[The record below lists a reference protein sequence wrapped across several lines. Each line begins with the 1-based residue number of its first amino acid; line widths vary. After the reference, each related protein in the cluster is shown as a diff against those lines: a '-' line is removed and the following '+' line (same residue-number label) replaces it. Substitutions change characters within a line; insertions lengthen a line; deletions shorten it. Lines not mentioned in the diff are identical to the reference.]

1 MHETTQSIDLER
13 LQNVYGSFMQEDSV
27 CERRSTSMTLLLVM
41 VIPSLAAGLVLLA
54 SMLVQRV
61 RGDW

>member
-1 MHETTQSIDLER
+1 
-13 LQNVYGSFMQEDSV
+13 
-27 CERRSTSMTLLLVM
+27 MTLLLVM
-41 VIPSLAAGLVLLA
+41 VIPSLAAGFVLLA

>member
-1 MHETTQSIDLER
+1 
-13 LQNVYGSFMQEDSV
+13 MQEDSV